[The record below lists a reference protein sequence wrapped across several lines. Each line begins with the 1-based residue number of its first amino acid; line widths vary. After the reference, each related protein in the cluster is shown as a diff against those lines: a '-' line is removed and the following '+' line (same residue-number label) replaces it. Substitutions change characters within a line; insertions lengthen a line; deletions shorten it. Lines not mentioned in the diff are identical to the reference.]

1 LTNLSLDQ
9 TAFALIDALL
19 ELLPIT
25 MYAHSVLMKN
35 ADFALSKW
43 MRKYAQIVEIILLAR
58 TIHASQL
65 ALLEF
70 NKMERHVNL
79 VHLNVKTII
88 LVKLL
93 TIIKFVL
100 NVLRKCY

>member
-1 LTNLSLDQ
+1 MTNLSLDQ

-19 ELLPIT
+19 EQLLIT
-25 MYAHSVLMKN
+25 MYAHSVRMKN
-35 ADFALSKW
+35 ADYALSKL

-58 TIHASQL
+58 IIHASQL

-88 LVKLL
+88 LVKL
-93 TIIKFVL
+93 
-100 NVLRKCY
+100 

>member
-1 LTNLSLDQ
+1 MTNLSLDQ

-25 MYAHSVLMKN
+25 MYAHSVRMKN
-35 ADFALSKW
+35 ADFAHSKW

-58 TIHASQL
+58 TILAFQL